1 MHIQAFLC
9 DRKLAPTTNKN
20 LYRTLAEGLRVF
32 SSLVVFPFSFCLVM
46 LIHLDRCWKNN
57 KRILTDNLLKTVIDN
72 VSYNYILTLMQTW
85 NMNVLFC
92 NWTPWALANHIKTK
106 TIRVHGG
113 QQSKKKKKK
122 THLPVLVCIPLARLL
137 FVHTSAIE
145 VPVEGSISVLP
156 QWFNSQAVW
165 I

>member
-1 MHIQAFLC
+1 MTAWLQVVFDRKSTCAQHMHIQAFLC

-122 THLPVLVCIPLARLL
+122 HIYPFLSAFLL
-137 FVHTSAIE
+137 HDSSLYIR
-145 VPVEGSISVLP
+145 VP
-156 QWFNSQAVW
+156 
-165 I
+165 